1 MNKTLTIIGP
11 TSSGKTELS
20 IKLAKEFNGEIIG
33 LDSRQIYQE
42 MSIGT
47 AQPTIIEQQDISHHL
62 INILPIN
69 ETVTAGSY
77 ATLVKESI
85 ANILSRSKIPII
97 CGGTH
102 F

>member
-1 MNKTLTIIGP
+1 M
-11 TSSGKTELS
+11 GKLC
-20 IKLAKEFNGEIIG
+20 

-47 AQPTIIEQQDISHHL
+47 AQPTIIEQQDVSHHL

-69 ETVTAGSY
+69 ETVSAGSY

-85 ANILSRSKIPII
+85 ANIIPSKKDNEYLDDLEYS
-97 CGGTH
+97 
-102 F
+102 